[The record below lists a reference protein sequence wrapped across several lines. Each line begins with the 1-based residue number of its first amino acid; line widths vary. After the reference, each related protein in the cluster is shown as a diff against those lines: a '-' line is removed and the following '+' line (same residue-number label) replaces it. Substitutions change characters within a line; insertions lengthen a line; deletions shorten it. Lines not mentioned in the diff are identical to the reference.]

1 MTAHAR
7 RFGRWTMSAA
17 MIIVIAACTAWLLPS
32 LFGYS
37 RYVITSGSMTG
48 TYNKGSIVFEKM
60 VPVADLKVGD
70 IITYM
75 PPPSSGVDHLVT
87 HRIFR
92 MQAAQGGGTLFT
104 TKGDHN
110 PAPDPW
116 HFKLLSSTQGV
127 VQFGV
132 PHAGWIFIELA
143 HRQIRMMVIGL
154 PAALIGLGALGQLIT
169 AMRRRGDAP
178 TDNRSA
184 DWTSPSSPE
193 TERWTSPSIREQEFE
208 TV

>member
-1 MTAHAR
+1 MTAHVR
-7 RFGRWTMSAA
+7 RLGSWAVSVVT
-17 MIIVIAACTAWLLPS
+17 IVVITACAVWLVPTL
-32 LFGYS
+32 LGYS

-48 TYNKGSIVFEKM
+48 TYDKGSIVFEKN

-70 IITYM
+70 VITYL
-75 PPPSSGVDHLVT
+75 PPPSSGVNHLVT

-92 MQAAQGGGTLFT
+92 IQPAQGGGTLLT

-116 HFKLLSSTQGV
+116 HFELTSKQQGV

-143 HRQIRMMVIGL
+143 KRDMRMLAIGL
-154 PAALIGLGALGQLIT
+154 PAALIGLGALGQLIS
-169 AMRRRGDAP
+169 AFRRREDEASDD
-178 TDNRSA
+178 T
-184 DWTSPSSPE
+184 PS
-193 TERWTSPSIREQEFE
+193 RWTSPSVEEQELE
-208 TV
+208 SV